1 MFTVWYWVDGAVAHS
16 GFHHWVNFETER
28 EARQFINARANG
40 KTTYTLTDDEGVI
53 VRSSLPVLQ
62 VA

>member
-1 MFTVWYWVDGAVAHS
+1 MFTVLYWVESVHG

-28 EARQFINARANG
+28 EARQFINARADG
-40 KTTYTLTDDEGVI
+40 TTTYSLIGPDGLI
-53 VRSSLPVLQ
+53 VRSTCPVLM

>member
-1 MFTVWYWVDGAVAHS
+1 MFTVLYWVESVHG

-40 KTTYTLTDDEGVI
+40 STTYSLLHADEMI
-53 VRSSLPVLQ
+53 VRSAFPVLM